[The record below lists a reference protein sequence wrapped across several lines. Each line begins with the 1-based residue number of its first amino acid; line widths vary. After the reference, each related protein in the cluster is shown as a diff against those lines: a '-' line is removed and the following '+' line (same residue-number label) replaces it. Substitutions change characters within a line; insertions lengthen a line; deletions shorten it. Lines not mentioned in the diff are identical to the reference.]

1 MEKHELDT
9 ILNGLAERVG
19 KASLVLKSTSNLD
32 KLHTLD
38 VQSQDPDL
46 WNDPTNAQSVM
57 QALTQVKNTLAQADL
72 WQGQI
77 EEATLMLELLE
88 EDGSLEAEF
97 LSLAKTLET
106 ALDAWELEQML
117 GGEYDAHNALL
128 TISAGAGGTDA
139 QDWAEM
145 LLRMFTRWG
154 LNKGYTVEVIDRS
167 DGEEAGIKSATLC
180 LKGRYAYGYSR
191 AEHGVHR
198 LVRISPFNANGK
210 RQTSFA
216 SIEVAPLVE
225 GVEAS
230 HIEIRPE
237 DIEFSTARAGGAGGQ
252 NVNKVETA
260 VRLVHLP
267 TGIVARCQQERSQ
280 LQNKAIAMDMLKSK
294 LLALKIAEHD
304 AKMAAVKG
312 DTLSANFGSQ
322 IRSYVFDP
330 YSLVKDHR
338 TGHENGN
345 TTVVMDGDLDP
356 FIEAYLRGQRLVK

>member
-9 ILNGLAERVG
+9 TLKGLAERVD
-19 KASLVLKSTSNLD
+19 KASLVLKSTD
-32 KLHTLD
+32 TLD
-38 VQSQDPDL
+38 RLQRLDAQSQAPDL
-46 WNDPTNAQSVM
+46 WNDPAHAQSVM

-72 WQGQI
+72 WQAQI
-77 EEATLMLELLE
+77 EDATVMLELLE
-88 EDGSLEAEF
+88 EDPSLEAEF
-97 LSLAKTLET
+97 LALASTLTHALET
-106 ALDAWELEQML
+106 WELEQML
-117 GGEYDAHNALL
+117 GGEYDDHNALL
-128 TISAGAGGTDA
+128 TINAGAGGTDA

-145 LLRMFTRWG
+145 LLRLFTRWG
-154 LNKGYTVEVIDRS
+154 QRKGYSVDIVDRH
-167 DGEEAGIKSATLC
+167 DGEEAGIKSATLK

-225 GVEAS
+225 GVEAES
-230 HIEIRPE
+230 IEFRPE
-237 DIEFSTARAGGAGGQ
+237 ELEFSTARSGGAGGQ

-260 VRLVHLP
+260 VRLVHVP
-267 TGIVARCQQERSQ
+267 TGIVVRCQQERSQ
-280 LQNKAIAMDMLKSK
+280 LQNKAIALDMLRSK

-312 DTLSANFGSQ
+312 EALSANFGSQ

-338 TGHENGN
+338 TGHENSN
-345 TTVVMDGDLDP
+345 LNVVMDGDLDP
-356 FIEAYLRGQRLVK
+356 FIEAYLRGQRLIK

>member
-38 VQSQDPDL
+38 MQSQDPDL
-46 WNDPTNAQSVM
+46 WNDPNNAQSVM

-88 EDGSLEAEF
+88 EDASLEAEF
-97 LSLAKTLET
+97 LGIAKTLET

-167 DGEEAGIKSATLC
+167 DGEEAGIKSATLR